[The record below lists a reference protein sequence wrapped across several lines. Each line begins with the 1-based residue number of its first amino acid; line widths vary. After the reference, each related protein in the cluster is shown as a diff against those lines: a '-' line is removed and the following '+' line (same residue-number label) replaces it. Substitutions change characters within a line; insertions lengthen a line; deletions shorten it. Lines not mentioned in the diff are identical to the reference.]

1 MRNAAREK
9 GICKPEMETAQG
21 RVNGMADMQKIASG
35 RNELNEYNT
44 NIIKGRK
51 DDV

>member
-1 MRNAAREK
+1 
-9 GICKPEMETAQG
+9 
-21 RVNGMADMQKIASG
+21 MADMQKIASG